1 MTTRAERSRGSAA
14 NQEGQSGSLPSRR
27 LCGLSELGVSGL
39 GFRETT
45 CLVRLSGSADG
56 TRVLKANKKALT
68 NPKPEESRMGLRVP
82 GLGVPAGSCR
92 KPIDDGGFQTWGV
105 SGFLRDPKPQT
116 PKYSGLV
123 EYSIF
128 CNIRPILTK
137 TLRTVLGFL

>member
-1 MTTRAERSRGSAA
+1 MTTRAERSRVLPRTRRVSLGVCLA
-14 NQEGQSGSLPSRR
+14 EGFVV
-27 LCGLSELGVSGL
+27 LSELGVSGL

-105 SGFLRDPKPQT
+105 SGFLRDPKPQN